1 MPAPV
6 RAGSSRPVVLFPHR
20 IVVTLCTARGVDGAR
35 RHVTAQE
42 REGHDQRS
50 GACLEG
56 QCSGLTVT
64 HVAGAVIEKQSL
76 DEVYDRLEVE
86 VDDAAVLQAQHVQ
99 VT

>member
-1 MPAPV
+1 
-6 RAGSSRPVVLFPHR
+6 
-20 IVVTLCTARGVDGAR
+20 
-35 RHVTAQE
+35 
-42 REGHDQRS
+42 
-50 GACLEG
+50 
-56 QCSGLTVT
+56 LTVT